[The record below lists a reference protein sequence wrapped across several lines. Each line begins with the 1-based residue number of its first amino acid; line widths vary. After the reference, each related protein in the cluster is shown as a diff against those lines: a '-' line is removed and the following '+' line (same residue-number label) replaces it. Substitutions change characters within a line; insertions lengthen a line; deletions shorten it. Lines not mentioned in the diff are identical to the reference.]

1 MFIESELELRRIT
14 ESLRLGDSFWI
25 PVFSDPYKHYTQNRI
40 SALYIYSI
48 ADDLDYFVS
57 FHNSDCLNFN
67 TELIQEF
74 TSSCNIFVL
83 SKKRFN
89 YTYSNTCYDADL
101 FAWWHTGRMLAL
113 DETNTSAHDMWNK
126 WWYNESNTN
135 DWLPAAKHLERC
147 RAMRDVFMPIY
158 NSYKLTTDFVNYERH
173 MIDNMFGIECN
184 GICVDPALLQQH
196 FNQTTRTGL
205 VYSEYN
211 PYTSTGRPSNKFGGI
226 NYAALNKEDGS
237 RSMLQSRYE
246 RGMLLEFDYDAF
258 HVRLIADLIGYVLP
272 DESVHSYFGKQYF
285 GKTELTQEEYDQSK
299 QMTFHL
305 LYGGIDSE
313 FEKIPF
319 FGQTKQYI
327 AKLWKEFKRNGVI
340 YTPKFHRPIMSQ
352 TVTDANAGKVFN
364 YLLQA
369 TETEHNMTVINNV
382 HEMLSG
388 YSSKLILY
396 TYDSLLFDYDLADGR
411 DLIFKIKET
420 ISAGGY
426 PVKIKAGV
434 NYHAMT
440 DMTGKVS

>member
-1 MFIESELELRRIT
+1 
-14 ESLRLGDSFWI
+14 
-25 PVFSDPYKHYTQNRI
+25 
-40 SALYIYSI
+40 
-48 ADDLDYFVS
+48 
-57 FHNSDCLNFN
+57 
-67 TELIQEF
+67 
-74 TSSCNIFVL
+74 
-83 SKKRFN
+83 
-89 YTYSNTCYDADL
+89 
-101 FAWWHTGRMLAL
+101 MLAL

-135 DWLPAAKHLERC
+135 DWLPATKHLERC

-158 NSYKLTTDFVNYERH
+158 NAYKLTTEFVSYEKY
-173 MIDNMFGIECN
+173 MMDNMFGIECN
-184 GICVDPALLQQH
+184 GICVDPTLLQSH
-196 FNQTTRTGL
+196 FEQTTKTGL

-237 RSMLQSRYE
+237 RSMIRSRFQ

-258 HVRLIADLIGYVLP
+258 HVRLIADLIGYRLP

-305 LYGGIDSE
+305 LYGGIDSD

-319 FGQTKQYI
+319 FGKTKKYI
-327 AKLWKEFKRNGVI
+327 NDVWKQFKRNGVI
-340 YTPKFHRPIMSQ
+340 HTPKFNRPIPAHMIS
-352 TVTDANAGKVFN
+352 DANAGKVFN

-369 TETEHNMTVINNV
+369 TETEHNMLAINNV
-382 HEMLSG
+382 HELLTG

-396 TYDSLLFDYDLADGR
+396 TYDSLLFDFDLDDSK
-411 DLIFKIKET
+411 DLIVKIKET

-440 DMTGKVS
+440 DMTNKVG